1 MEWVLLLFI
10 LYSARIMLKK
20 QGGRYL
26 LLPLVV
32 TTGLFIIVMNLYT
45 IKEMLFYATGLVLLL
60 IILRMSYNYITHTSI
75 G

>member
-60 IILRMSYNYITHTSI
+60 IILRMSYNYITHTST